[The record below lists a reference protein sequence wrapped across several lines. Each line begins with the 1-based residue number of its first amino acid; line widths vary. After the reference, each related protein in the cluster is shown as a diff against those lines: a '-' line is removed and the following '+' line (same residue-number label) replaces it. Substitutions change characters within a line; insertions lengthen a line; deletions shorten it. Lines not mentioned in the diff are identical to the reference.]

1 MLSLTPRIGGASILT
16 IIVDADLNW
25 NLHLIVE
32 GLLSQVFFKKNQ
44 DALAFLILVIKIVN

>member
-1 MLSLTPRIGGASILT
+1 MLSLTPRIGGSSILT

-32 GLLSQVFFKKNQ
+32 GLLSQVFLKKNQ
-44 DALAFLILVIKIVN
+44 DALAFLIFVIKIVN